1 MDDYGNSLHWR
12 RSVVDSPLS
21 GKESPVFGLAAVRP
35 GEDFQFAADNS
46 FGCSFSSP
54 LDWNDEQL
62 RDLMEGDNGDSGD
75 HVVPYPFQSERNVPS
90 AEGEVIINQNDAKAS
105 NLKPADRKKTFDL
118 HNTKHAANEALPA
131 SAFMDSWPDL
141 YMSKTDQDL
150 SRALE
155 SDNAA
160 GTLDGTGEMD
170 SDAGFF
176 QKLDGNVSNMGILD
190 DLDTI
195 LSNYNPDFCQTSLPS
210 TQLLHNQLSTR
221 GCENMNDFITPNIS
235 SQAFPEPFIKE
246 KIALE
251 SGGKAPAFSM
261 ELDTGFGAMPDSS
274 LDEVFLEAHSKSKE
288 DHEANQLQDLFR
300 YQPISF
306 DKLNNHYIS
315 MNQPC
320 PSVAFP
326 QPVQSRYNSKSTSY
340 PSVVHP
346 RPMQLHY
353 NTGSMPYPGSELAS
367 SVSMDFAS
375 QYSMP
380 GLSQFRDK
388 QVYQQSVPCSSY
400 VSAPYRS
407 NALKMSSGRPI
418 EGLAMTPKMKVEK
431 LRKQQQMR
439 PMLATQKL
447 QTTDHSVVAHGNF
460 FVEGK
465 SQLERNDSNIA
476 RMAVDDH
483 PVKDP
488 ILYQLLEII
497 QKLDTRVKVNIRDSF
512 FRLAQNAEQRQ
523 YANNTSGMNT
533 DSNASIVNKEDINN
547 KVETETNLIDRGVAH
562 LLFHQQL
569 SEEFYYEG
577 NPSSSLSFARDFQ
590 YASDN
595 ETADGGVLG
604 LNPLDEAIIFPSLS
618 KYGALPSPQ
627 QSISHALAAR
637 CAS

>member
-1 MDDYGNSLHWR
+1 MDDYGNSLHWK

-21 GKESPVFGLAAVRP
+21 GKESPVRP
-35 GEDFQFAADNS
+35 GEVFQFGADNS

-75 HVVPYPFQSERNVPS
+75 HVVPYPFQSDRNVPS
-90 AEGEVIINQNDAKAS
+90 AEGEVIINQNDEKAS
-105 NLKPADRKKTFDL
+105 NLKPSDKKKSFDL

-131 SAFMDSWPDL
+131 SPFMVDSWPDL

-150 SRALE
+150 SCALE

-160 GTLDGTGEMD
+160 GTLDRTGELD
-170 SDAGFF
+170 SDSGFF
-176 QKLDGNVSNMGILD
+176 QKLDGNVSNMEILD

-246 KIALE
+246 KIDLE
-251 SGGKAPAFSM
+251 FGGKAPAFSM
-261 ELDTGFGAMPDSS
+261 ELDTGFAAMPDSS
-274 LDEVFLEAHSKSKE
+274 LDEVFFEAHSKSKE
-288 DHEANQLQDLFR
+288 DHEANQFQDLFR

-326 QPVQSRYNSKSTSY
+326 QPVQSRYNSKSTPY
-340 PSVVHP
+340 PSVLLP
-346 RPMQLHY
+346 QPMQLHY

-400 VSAPYRS
+400 ASAPYRS
-407 NALKMSSGRPI
+407 NALKMSSGRPMD
-418 EGLAMTPKMKVEK
+418 GLAMTRKTKVER

-439 PMLATQKL
+439 PMLAIQKV
-447 QTTDHSVVAHGNF
+447 QQQFSDQAVSTDHSVVARGNF

-465 SQLERNDSNIA
+465 SQLERNDSNIVNIA
-476 RMAVDDH
+476 ADDH

-488 ILYQLLEII
+488 ILYQLWEII
-497 QKLDTRVKVNIRDSF
+497 QKVCTVLDIMSF
-512 FRLAQNAEQRQ
+512 
-523 YANNTSGMNT
+523 SGL
-533 DSNASIVNKEDINN
+533 SIHCS
-547 KVETETNLIDRGVAH
+547 TNDV
-562 LLFHQQL
+562 
-569 SEEFYYEG
+569 
-577 NPSSSLSFARDFQ
+577 SSSVGYPRESQYPRQLLS
-590 YASDN
+590 
-595 ETADGGVLG
+595 TG
-604 LNPLDEAIIFPSLS
+604 
-618 KYGALPSPQ
+618 
-627 QSISHALAAR
+627 
-637 CAS
+637 